1 MDGFVIESLPA
12 PGSPFHLAIPVHNMA
27 EGKADLQVSTNFL
40 FLPIFFFITYTQR
53 DRLMHCYCY
62 RLYFG
67 SDRFFWYRI

>member
-40 FLPIFFFITYTQR
+40 FLPSFFFITYT
-53 DRLMHCYCY
+53 
-62 RLYFG
+62 
-67 SDRFFWYRI
+67 